1 MVKCSNCG
9 METSGDYCEW
19 CKYPILSGLPRQ
31 KEVTVDK
38 EVTMDKEVIMDKV
51 VVKPTW
57 ALAWGLFWRI
67 FLIGLGIYAI
77 IFGIIFALGIALL
90 PFTIGF

>member
-31 KEVTVDK
+31 KEVIADK
-38 EVTMDKEVIMDKV
+38 EVTMDKV

-57 ALAWGLFWRI
+57 ALAWGLFWRT
-67 FLIGLGIYAI
+67 FLIGLGINAI
-77 IFGIIFALGIALL
+77 IFGIMLALGIALL
-90 PFTIGF
+90 PFMESFSTF